1 MEKVNENVYL
11 NKKWNGKKLQKRLSK
26 NMLVALKAVQWK
38 LKAVELCGS
47 IKMLQMIME
56 RN

>member
-38 LKAVELCGS
+38 
-47 IKMLQMIME
+47 IKSSGVVWKY
-56 RN
+56 